1 MALDFANSKEYLTEK
16 MDDLLEGISDSYGTV
31 LMEELISRLETTI
44 TDFNNEMNTVFEHL
58 KVKES
63 NRQEMLKK
71 IKSGESV
78 DAKVVEKKKS
88 PAWEDKI
95 KKLEKK
101 KKK

>member
-16 MDDLLEGISDSYGTV
+16 MDDLLVGISDSYGTI

-44 TDFNNEMNTVFEHL
+44 TEFNNEMNTVFEHL

-78 DAKVVEKKKS
+78 NTKEPEKKKS

>member
-1 MALDFANSKEYLTEK
+1 MAIDFASSKEYLTEK

-58 KVKES
+58 KIKES

-71 IKSGESV
+71 IKSGESIEV
-78 DAKVVEKKKS
+78 KVEEKAKKPV
-88 PAWEDKI
+88 WEDKI

-101 KKK
+101 KNK

>member
-16 MDDLLEGISDSYGTV
+16 MDDLLDGISDSYGTV

-78 DAKVVEKKKS
+78 DTQVVEKKKS
-88 PAWEDKI
+88 PVWEDKI